1 MAKSIRILECMLSTK
16 RKVAIGIIALTVVS
30 ALFAYFVKPHP
41 PLLEMVSPQQELP
54 DYKAHYPGDTSLAN
68 RLSKSFGLAMVLIQ
82 SPYTENNVIALE
94 AIRSWGRDQFQKEPD
109 FLHPVSLEYPNPR
122 RHSFIEAFFY
132 NLFTSPR
139 YYLEEQIGNLISW
152 RIADFHN
159 TSEYA
164 SFRTSYFEIFGVD
177 ADAAALLARYQTE
190 KGKTAVGVVLW
201 SLMWLFATLMG
212 LVYLITSP
220 AKLRFERLQ
229 MVLAY
234 LWLLL
239 APCYLA
245 RAYIENSVA
254 TLVSG
259 VVSAFVGIYLR
270 FPFIIKIE
278 DRGALRVYR
287 TTMNSKRVAFA
298 AWLSYSLMAIQV
310 LTWLKTES
318 LIDPDP
324 ISLLISAI
332 TGNFVH
338 DPIAEEKVI
347 GRVIALIWVVMS
359 AWAAREINRD
369 AKAAFEAEEKLAS
382 LKGPAT

>member
-1 MAKSIRILECMLSTK
+1 MLLTK
-16 RKVAIGIIALTVVS
+16 RKVATAVIALTVLS
-30 ALFAYFVKPHP
+30 ALLAYFVKPHP

-68 RLSKSFGLAMVLIQ
+68 RLSKSYGLAMVLIQ

-94 AIRSWGRDQFQKEPD
+94 AIRSWGREQFQKEPD

-122 RHSFIEAFFY
+122 RHSFIEAFFF

-139 YYLEEQIGNLISW
+139 YFLEEQMGNLISW

-159 TSEYA
+159 SSEYT
-164 SFRTSYFEIFGVD
+164 SFRTSYFETFGVD
-177 ADAAALLARYQTE
+177 ADSAALLARYQTD
-190 KGKTAVGVVLW
+190 KGKMAVGVVLW
-201 SLMWLFATLMG
+201 SLMWLIAFFVG
-212 LVYLITSP
+212 LIYLITGS
-220 AKLRFERLQ
+220 AKTRFERLQ
-229 MVLAY
+229 RVIAF

-254 TLVSG
+254 TLVSAL
-259 VVSAFVGIYLR
+259 VSAIIGLYLR

-278 DRGALRVYR
+278 DRGALRVYA
-287 TTMNSKRVAFA
+287 TTMNSKRVTFA
-298 AWLSYSLMAIQV
+298 AWMSYSLLAIQI

-324 ISLLISAI
+324 ISLLIAAA

-338 DPIAEEKVI
+338 DPIAEEKII
-347 GRVIALIWVVMS
+347 GRIIAFGWVVIS
-359 AWAAREINRD
+359 IWAGSEINRD